1 MHFSLLLPFQTDPIA
16 FPIEAFKVEFD
27 PDSKFCALLTLHS
40 VSIYDNFSP
49 DFPVVFSQRRLPK
62 A

>member
-1 MHFSLLLPFQTDPIA
+1 LLSFQANPVA
-16 FPIEAFKVEFD
+16 FPIEAFKVEFGPD
-27 PDSKFCALLTLHS
+27 PKFCPLLTLDS

-49 DFPVVFSQRRLPK
+49 DFLVVFSHRRLLK